1 MLKEKFS
8 DLDELFLNSSNQD
21 TFFTCKKQQQTI
33 DEFLILCLFLYKKQN
48 KSDFQIKL
56 LQLWSYFYTLS
67 IHFSCLP
74 TNYLKFSKL
83 VQNYYMESFKIE
95 LNSHFVIRNQ
105 LPGFRYFLQCLLN
118 NAAYPTEECFQT
130 FLSAKELLI
139 KEYRNVF
146 LIFLKLDL
154 LEKTNVKNLMVD
166 FFWTLFDS
174 LEFDE
179 KIEIIQLLAT
189 SSKVK
194 RKKDGSICSLYEKTS
209 FNNDTVQ
216 FINKLSFDNFE
227 NIEVIFIIKH
237 FFRVFE
243 RSIFNDLFIF
253 GSFDNII
260 YKKIIKKINN

>member
-1 MLKEKFS
+1 MLKESFS
-8 DLDELFLNSSNQD
+8 DLDVLLNSSNQE
-21 TFFTCKKQQQTI
+21 TFFTSKKQEQQTI
-33 DEFLILCLFLYKKQN
+33 DEFLILSLFLYKKQN
-48 KSDFQIKL
+48 KSDCQIKL

-74 TNYLKFSKL
+74 TNYIKFSEL
-83 VQNYYMESFKIE
+83 VQNHYMESFKIE
-95 LNSHFVIRNQ
+95 LNSHFVIQNQ

-118 NAAYPTEECFQT
+118 EAAYPTEECFKT

-146 LIFLKLDL
+146 LIFLKLDS
-154 LEKTNVKNLMVD
+154 LEKTKLKNLMVD

-189 SSKVK
+189 SSKIK
-194 RKKDGSICSLYEKTS
+194 RKKDGSICSLYEKIS
-209 FNNDTVQ
+209 FNNETVL

-227 NIEVIFIIKH
+227 NKEVFFIIKL
-237 FFRVFE
+237 FLEF
-243 RSIFNDLFIF
+243 STDQIFIYILFV
-253 GSFDNII
+253 
-260 YKKIIKKINN
+260 